1 MIYLYVIAGLIVVF
15 PFCAIV
21 FGFLISITK
30 GSKGGVTARYNI
42 AYALDTLAASC
53 CLFGHKTTISGW
65 AGYRKETSKKNRWK
79 LLVKFIDALPWF
91 YDGHC
96 ADEAKK
102 EAIHRAVSL

>member
-1 MIYLYVIAGLIVVF
+1 MIYFYVIAGLAVSL
-15 PFCAIV
+15 PFCMIV
-21 FGFLISITK
+21 FGFLMSITK

-65 AGYRKETSKKNRWK
+65 AGYRKETSNKKRWS
-79 LLVKFIDALPWF
+79 LLVKFIDGLPWF

-96 ADEAKK
+96 ADAAKN
-102 EAIHRAVSL
+102 EAIHRAVTL